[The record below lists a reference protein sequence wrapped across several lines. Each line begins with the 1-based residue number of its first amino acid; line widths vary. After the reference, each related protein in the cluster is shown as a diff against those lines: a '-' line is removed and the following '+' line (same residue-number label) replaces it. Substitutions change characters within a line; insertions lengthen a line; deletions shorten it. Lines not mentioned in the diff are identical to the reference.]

1 MKQKKKKKKERNS
14 KKQET
19 NKRLIKDRITRD
31 IGTLF
36 EQQEK
41 EFYKPKRGSNFRNNN
56 YIEYEINGEKNRNLS
71 LDEYFNKLSPYL
83 RNIIYDFQF
92 S

>member
-19 NKRLIKDRITRD
+19 NERLIKDRITRD
-31 IGTLF
+31 IGILF